1 MNTRNIGSDMKP
13 SIMACLLLA
22 AAACVNANTTYSL
35 PQSNGDD
42 GSLPQAAPTRDAGS
56 LQNAFPERG
65 DAPDASL
72 QNAFPERGDAPDASR
87 SSQDLW
93 DWYVPERLRRST
105 KRDQDDASPGQERT
119 RCRCSRATRTG
130 GCGSRGSRRV
140 PRSTYT

>member
-22 AAACVNANTTYSL
+22 SAACVNANTTYSL

-65 DAPDASL
+65 DAPDAS
-72 QNAFPERGDAPDASR
+72 QG
-87 SSQDLW
+87 LW

-105 KRDQDDASPGQERT
+105 KRDQDE
-119 RCRCSRATRTG
+119 
-130 GCGSRGSRRV
+130 SRGSRRV